1 MKKANNSTFK
11 SNSFLC
17 IVDYVECT
25 CSCKGCKCIVSRLSA
40 LTAACTFK
48 DLLITESS
56 NHNRIWLFC
65 SDSNWR
71 FSPDPEWLKSPDA
84 NTIIEEIP
92 AEYNILNP
100 NAKAATNTKTGRKTT
115 YYKNAADDVL
125 WYVRVTGTFTYGNG
139 SSKCTSATV
148 SAESKNKTW
157 KIASKSSSKSGSKA
171 KATATAKQYLNGAPV
186 GSVTK
191 TVTLKCS
198 STGKLS

>member
-1 MKKANNSTFK
+1 MKKFFISM
-11 SNSFLC
+11 S
-17 IVDYVECT
+17 
-25 CSCKGCKCIVSRLSA
+25 
-40 LTAACTFK
+40 
-48 DLLITESS
+48 LLIVLALPSTAFADNQEIVITEAEDG
-56 NHNRIWLFC
+56 C
-65 SDSNWR
+65 YY
-71 FSPDPEWLKSPDA
+71 E
-84 NTIIEEIP
+84 TIIEEIP

-171 KATATAKQYLNGAPV
+171 KATATAKQYLNGATV